1 MEVDMNSLPVEKILR
16 IASSF
21 GATRVRVFGSWA
33 RGEAMEDSDLDLIVD
48 VPRGTTLLDLAGLQ
62 IELEKLLGIKVD
74 VFTEGSL
81 HRRLKN
87 QILAEARELVA
98 A

>member
-1 MEVDMNSLPVEKILR
+1 MNSLPVEKILEVAR
-16 IASSF
+16 LF

-33 RGEAMEDSDLDLIVD
+33 RGDAREDSDLDLIVD

-62 IELEKLLGIKVD
+62 IELEKLLGIKVEI
-74 VFTEGSL
+74 FTEGDL
-81 HRRLKN
+81 HHRLKD
-87 QILAEARELVA
+87 QILAEAKPLVA